1 MDRLLGGSVLL
12 RPIVLVFAA
21 LEHCVIGFLFE
32 VCKFLD
38 KNFELL
44 G

>member
-12 RPIVLVFAA
+12 KSIVIVLAA

-32 VCKFLD
+32 VCKFLG
-38 KNFELL
+38 KNFELP